1 MESLEEKWKIV
12 NKKRMHNEYLLMKF
26 ENIVYEMNNDK
37 LKHQIEIMKDRLV
50 LMKNEKKS
58 KSNQLE

>member
-1 MESLEEKWKIV
+1 VESLEEKWKIV